1 MSRFGRRSP
10 WLLGFAFLLAA
21 CSSSVPASG
30 VAAPDPAGIVA
41 DDPRPLDFAGFNAGI
56 DAAVAAGETWVR
68 DPLAVVSRRFTNES
82 GEVSWSLALSIV
94 RTDPRDDPGA
104 LRATVV
110 EEGLRDDS
118 MAGVWASVDLV
129 RGADGAWRIASDL
142 RAERCARGP
151 DTVTWSGRPC
161 P

>member
-1 MSRFGRRSP
+1 MVFRMPTRATA
-10 WLLGFAFLLAA
+10 AFPALAA
-21 CSSSVPASG
+21 AALVLALPTTGAVAGDAAAIIAVDPVP
-30 VAAPDPAGIVA
+30 
-41 DDPRPLDFAGFNAGI
+41 LEFAEFNAAI
-56 DAAVAAGETWVR
+56 DAAAAAGETWVR
-68 DPLAVVSRRFTNES
+68 DPLAVLSRRFANGS
-82 GEVSWSLALSIV
+82 GEVSWSMDVSIV
-94 RTDPRDDPGA
+94 RTDTREEPGS

-129 RGADGAWRIASDL
+129 RGPDGAWRIAADL
-142 RAERCARGP
+142 RAERCARGA